1 MDNNRTLV
9 EARVKDTIGY
19 SEAEN
24 KNSFMVGVSVA
35 FSKTEEIFK
44 LEIETLKRNYEYFK
58 SAYENVLAD
67 MKVLTSTM
75 DKYRDYE

>member
-1 MDNNRTLV
+1 MSNRLLV
-9 EARVKDTIGY
+9 ESRVKETVGY

-24 KNSFMVGVSVA
+24 KTSFMVGVSVA

-44 LEIETLKRNYEYFK
+44 KELEAATNSAEYYK
-58 SAYENVLAD
+58 SAYENTLTD
-67 MKVLTSTM
+67 MKTFVKIM